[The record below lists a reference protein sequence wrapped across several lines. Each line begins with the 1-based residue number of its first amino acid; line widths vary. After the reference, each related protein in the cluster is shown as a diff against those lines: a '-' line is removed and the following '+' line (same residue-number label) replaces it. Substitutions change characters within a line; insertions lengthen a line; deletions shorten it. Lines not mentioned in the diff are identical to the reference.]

1 MPDTEQ
7 VWLVE
12 RDYDDKGLVTLVYAT
27 SDGQRHV
34 TRERSANMLQ
44 STTVTAADELT
55 ADKLEPVDD
64 PDRVERYSREAER
77 MAERHDPD
85 DPV

>member
-1 MPDTEQ
+1 MTDTEQ

-27 SDGQRHV
+27 PDGQRHV
-34 TRERSANMLQ
+34 TRERSANMLR
-44 STTVTAADELT
+44 STTVTAADEMNSE
-55 ADKLEPVDD
+55 KLEPVDD
-64 PDRVERYSREAER
+64 PDLVERYSSEAAR

-85 DPV
+85 DAV

>member
-1 MPDTEQ
+1 MTETEQ

-12 RDYDDKGLVTLVYAT
+12 RNYDDKGLVTLVYAT
-27 SDGQRHV
+27 PDGKHHV

-44 STTVTAADELT
+44 STTVTAADEMDVDT
-55 ADKLEPVDD
+55 LEPVDD
-64 PDRVERYSREAER
+64 PDLQERYASEATR

-85 DPV
+85 DAV